1 MLLKKKKSGT
11 QMSYLSLVASR
22 LDCLDSL
29 LIQADEP
36 MLAMRISSLLREVDM
51 ALENSEEDKNVQS

>member
-1 MLLKKKKSGT
+1 
-11 QMSYLSLVASR
+11 MSYLSLVASR